1 MAKIVDLH
9 NSVIMLKIAHTPSEK
24 TTYPQKKTAICDK
37 ANFLPVIGKLTEQ
50 QTNMSLVVLF
60 TF

>member
-1 MAKIVDLH
+1 MTKIVDLH
-9 NSVIMLKIAHTPSEK
+9 NSVITLKIAHTPSKK
-24 TTYPQKKTAICDK
+24 TKYPQKKTAICDD
-37 ANFLPVIGKLTEQ
+37 ANFLPSIGKLTEQ